1 MISSYSFPLNGLRNS
16 IWFLGIPACLIGTS
30 DRVIAMFADNYVSYR
45 EFSYVVTIVL
55 ILLGWIALKPKFEKN
70 LTLIEKFF
78 SGHAEVASEHSNYHS
93 NLGSKETHLLAA
105 RTRLLELQNY
115 HVISQVYKLPFPYLS
130 QIYHLLNLKHLETVH
145 GVSLG
150 SLKVVDVCSLE
161 PTPLGGTV
169 KFRTTLDSPFNLLKI
184 WRQACVD
191 VELILHTPYMVE
203 LKIPVYGGKKMIVM
217 FNVLPLSETSHKF
230 AIDIYTDLK
239 FPKFLLYAM
248 LHLAAFI
255 TLYEDLPYL
264 KKLSDLNLGH
274 LLKPAKAS
282 SQEMMWLFKRFVKLY
297 AAQLQPS

>member
-16 IWFLGIPACLIGTS
+16 IWFLGIPVCLLGTS
-30 DRVIAMFADNYVSYR
+30 DRIIAMFADNYVSYR
-45 EFSYVVTIVL
+45 EFSYVVTIIF

-78 SGHAEVASEHSNYHS
+78 SNHAGTGTGQSSLVHN
-93 NLGSKETHLLAA
+93 ETHLLAA

-150 SLKVVDVCSLE
+150 RLKVVDVCSFQS
-161 PTPLGGTV
+161 TPLGGTV

-184 WRQACVD
+184 WRQPCVD

-203 LKIPVYGGKKMIVM
+203 LKIPVYGEKKMIVM

-230 AIDIYTDLK
+230 AIDIYTDLQ
-239 FPKFLLYAM
+239 FPKFLLSAM

-264 KKLSDLNLGH
+264 KKLSDRNLGH

-297 AAQLQPS
+297 ATQLQPS